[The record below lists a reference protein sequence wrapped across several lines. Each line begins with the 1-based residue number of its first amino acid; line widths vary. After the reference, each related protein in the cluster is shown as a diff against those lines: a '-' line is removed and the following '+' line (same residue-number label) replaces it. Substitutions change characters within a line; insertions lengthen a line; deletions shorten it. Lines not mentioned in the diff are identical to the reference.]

1 MAERVP
7 ALTGMSLCGRGAEM
21 TEVTISASQSGSSV
35 QVRVGDEIVVSLD
48 ENPTT
53 GYRWAI
59 DSSGEPTLAP
69 IGSSYEPS
77 AGGGMGGGGQRT
89 FRFRAVAAGQAGLR
103 LVLRQEWQP
112 DTATEQFEIQTD
124 VEP

>member
-1 MAERVP
+1 MAEVK
-7 ALTGMSLCGRGAEM
+7 
-21 TEVTISASQSGSSV
+21 ISASQSGGSV
-35 QVRVGDEIVVSLD
+35 RVRVGDDLVVSLD

-53 GYRWAI
+53 GFRWATET
-59 DSSGEPTLAP
+59 SGEPVLAS
-69 IGSSYEPS
+69 IVSSYEPS

-89 FRFRAVAAGQAGLR
+89 FRFRAVAAGQAHLR

-112 DTATEQFEIQTD
+112 DIATEQFEIQID